1 MRIFFIENHKKDNL
15 SFLFLNGS
23 SQRRRKLFFLKLNL
37 IPKINPWKFHI
48 WPINRQQLNRR
59 TILKSALSTEAT
71 TIDPVHPFETSLFL
85 YIRLVSSQRGLQAL
99 SRLDSTLKLTE
110 FSYRNCASRPESGLC
125 IQRRLKRG
133 KIVLRIIANYFSLV
147 RDQSSLNETC
157 RERRRIGRRESTFGS
172 FSFVLPEVRWT
183 ESVETIFLPSK
194 SRLGTV
200 FVSKTAVKSRR
211 FSRDSIEPKRFYNDD
226 FTFAQLN

>member
-147 RDQSSLNETC
+147 RDQSSLNGWNVP
-157 RERRRIGRRESTFGS
+157 REKENRSKRINVRFLFLRPPWGKVNRIRWNYLSS
-172 FSFVLPEVRWT
+172 F
-183 ESVETIFLPSK
+183 
-194 SRLGTV
+194 
-200 FVSKTAVKSRR
+200 
-211 FSRDSIEPKRFYNDD
+211 
-226 FTFAQLN
+226 